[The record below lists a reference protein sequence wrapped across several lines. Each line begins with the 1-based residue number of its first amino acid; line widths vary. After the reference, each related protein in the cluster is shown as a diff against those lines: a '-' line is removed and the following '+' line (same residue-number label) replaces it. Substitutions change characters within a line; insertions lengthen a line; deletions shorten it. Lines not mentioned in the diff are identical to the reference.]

1 MANEIEYEVSERIA
15 QLRINRPKA
24 MNSIHPDLMAE
35 LSAAIRRAD
44 DDPEVHVLVLSG
56 RGPHFGAGYDLKFD
70 WKGHYPEGG
79 PMGAR
84 RMLTDCVEFELTPWD
99 CSKPVIAM
107 VRGYCLAGSCELA
120 MMCCVTFASET
131 AKFGEPEIRFSSSP
145 PALIMPWLVGLKKAR
160 ELLYTGDLIDAEEAA
175 RVGMINRVFP
185 DDQLEA
191 ETLRYARRAAA
202 ISLEG
207 LKTTKASINRG
218 AEIAGFREALRYGVE
233 SGAILDA
240 TETETFLENSTK
252 CGSATAWAPRF
263 AGAKASSNDSARRP
277 RERAESAGPGR
288 RRGGGRM
295 AGVRGQNRD
304 SRELRR
310 SGDLSNGLRGIR
322 PRDRAPRADRE

>member
-1 MANEIEYEVSERIA
+1 MADEIEYEVTERIA
-15 QLRINRPKA
+15 QLRINRSKA

-35 LSAAIRRAD
+35 LSTAIRRAD

-56 RGPHFGAGYDLKFD
+56 NGPHFGAGYDLKFD
-70 WKGHYPEGG
+70 WARHYSKSS

-84 RMLTDCVEFELTPWD
+84 RMLTDCLEFEFTPWD

-131 AKFGEPEIRFSSSP
+131 AKFGEPEIRFSSAP

-160 ELLYTGDLIDAEEAA
+160 EMLYTGDLIDAEEAA

-185 DDQLEA
+185 DDRLEA

-207 LKTTKASINRG
+207 LTTTKASINRG
-218 AEIAGFREALRYGVE
+218 AEIAGFRQALRYGVE
-233 SGAILDA
+233 SGAILDS
-240 TETETFLENSTK
+240 TETETSRKFDEV
-252 CGSATAWAPRF
+252 
-263 AGAKASSNDSARRP
+263 
-277 RERAESAGPGR
+277 RERDGLGAAIRWRES
-288 RRGGGRM
+288 
-295 AGVRGQNRD
+295 QFD
-304 SRELRR
+304 
-310 SGDLSNGLRGIR
+310 
-322 PRDRAPRADRE
+322 

>member
-44 DDPEVHVLVLSG
+44 TDPEVHVLVLSG
-56 RGPHFGAGYDLKFD
+56 RGPHFGAGYDLKFN
-70 WKGHYPEGG
+70 WKAHYPEGG

-99 CSKPVIAM
+99 CTKPVIAM

-131 AKFGEPEIRFSSSP
+131 AKFGEPEIRFSTSP
-145 PALIMPWLVGLKKAR
+145 PALIMPWIVGLKKAR

-175 RVGMINRVFP
+175 RVGMVNRVFP

-233 SGAILDA
+233 SGAILDS
-240 TETETFLENSTK
+240 TETETYRKFREV
-252 CGSATAWAPRF
+252 
-263 AGAKASSNDSARRP
+263 
-277 RERAESAGPGR
+277 RERDGLSAAIRWRES
-288 RRGGGRM
+288 
-295 AGVRGQNRD
+295 QF
-304 SRELRR
+304 E
-310 SGDLSNGLRGIR
+310 
-322 PRDRAPRADRE
+322 